1 MLFRR
6 LYVGCGTFV
15 SRERGKEAWG
25 REGGQER
32 KEIKSVPRATSW
44 GVVKE
49 TESHRRVCVPLLPSG
64 HFLPRLGGG
73 ESIASGPEEGHE

>member
-1 MLFRR
+1 MR
-6 LYVGCGTFV
+6 LEKG
-15 SRERGKEAWG
+15 GKEVWG

-32 KEIKSVPRATSW
+32 TEMKSVPRATSW

-49 TESHRRVCVPLLPSG
+49 TKRPTGGSVSPFCPEVTFC
-64 HFLPRLGGG
+64 PRLGGG